1 MPKMLCVFLALSG
14 PGSALLAVSVDEAYR
29 LIPHRQ
35 TIFQSASAQMP
46 GAESAYLVAF
56 FQAID
61 QAIVAKVS
69 SSRGSTVAQAYAP
82 VWTAWAQ
89 LQPPSAL
96 KATRERVKA
105 AIEEQQAFLLEVE
118 RKQTGWNMSH
128 PRVRSA
134 SAKLEAAYGDLM
146 RIYGNEGATSRHS
159 SITSARSILF
169 SGRAG
174 VAFSART

>member
-1 MPKMLCVFLALSG
+1 MAKLLCVFLALSG
-14 PGSALLAVSVDEAYR
+14 AGSISAVSVDEAYR

-46 GAESAYLVAF
+46 GAESAYLASF

-69 SSRGSTVAQAYAP
+69 SSRGSPVAQTYAP

-89 LQPPSAL
+89 LRPPSAL
-96 KATRERVKA
+96 KATQERVKA

-118 RKQTGWNMSH
+118 RKQTGWNMGH
-128 PRVRSA
+128 PRVRAA
-134 SAKLEAAYGDLM
+134 SAKLQAAYGELL
-146 RIYGNEGATSRHS
+146 RLYGNENANNKQ
-159 SITSARSILF
+159 
-169 SGRAG
+169 
-174 VAFSART
+174 AFFDYLCALDFI